1 MNNFKKVIFLSLV
14 FIFSLQSIAYA
25 NTRKVT
31 LDEYDPRSMT
41 FEERA
46 KWVEE
51 NVEPTRI
58 YINNSPQTRADGE
71 WIYTDIESTPV
82 ESQTGYQIGIFET
95 QARFIVDENE
105 KVLDWATERC
115 EAIPI
120 TMGFHETDITSNRI
134 ADNNV
139 RIVYEAWF
147 SEMSGAFFVEHW
159 YNLHGWGA
167 YDVRVVTGSEPEFR

>member
-1 MNNFKKVIFLSLV
+1 MNKLSKILTLSLMCL
-14 FIFSLQSIAYA
+14 FSLQITAYA
-25 NTRKVT
+25 NVKKVT
-31 LDEYDPRSMT
+31 LDEYNPKTMT
-41 FEERA
+41 LEERA

-58 YINNSPQTRADGE
+58 SVKNPITTRADGE
-71 WIYTDIESTPV
+71 WIYTGIESTTV
-82 ESQTGYQIGIFET
+82 ESQTGYEIGVFET
-95 QARFIVDENE
+95 QARWMVDENE

-115 EAIPI
+115 EAIPT
-120 TMGFHETDITSNRI
+120 TMSHHDTKITSTRL

-147 SEMSGAFFVEHW
+147 SELSGAFFVEHW

-167 YDVRVVTGSEPEFR
+167 YDVRVVTGSETEFR